1 MQMFGHIKTKN
12 QLLDTAT
19 GSAHTSFESSAG
31 SDAGC
36 GCSNTNAQHS
46 NATYSTTMKSTQ
58 DGRAIAAHSLASGW
72 FSPDTGKIVMSPS
85 LPNNGTSKKAA
96 QAHNQER
103 EGNNPFIAAVY
114 GYSKNDVNILSAEL
128 MLRSLK
134 LGKQDGILENVQGM
148 LLEEHDIYAYY
159 STINQLKF
167 LESGGAF
174 YSFTCRTWMT
184 PYEKEMVGT
193 MANISGFDDET
204 KDNYVPAFDIDDP
217 EDVSQYTFILQ
228 KAAYILPN
236 VNLEDITTGV
246 MSSNDY
252 HRCCQ
257 PNGTKIW
264 DHREKDVFRFTK
276 PIIPLIYRMTIQ
288 FRVSQVDTYDLGP
301 LSSLLGVRVDKAILM
316 ERTKRSVPPKVDG
329 TAKAKSILCYSQI
342 TGGVLVTH
350 ATVILNTAIPT
361 VVAKVMNSF
370 GRSGLTETCET
381 AERTRQFFL
390 NMKA

>member
-1 MQMFGHIKTKN
+1 MFGRVKTKN
-12 QLLDTAT
+12 ELAIAT
-19 GSAHTSFESSAG
+19 GSAHTSFESSAD
-31 SDAGC
+31 SDPGC
-36 GCSNTNAQHS
+36 GCLNTDAHRNDKT
-46 NATYSTTMKSTQ
+46 NRTTMKSTR
-58 DGRAIAAHSLASGW
+58 DGRAISARSIASGW
-72 FSPDTGKIVMSPS
+72 FSPDTGMIVMSPS
-85 LPNNGTSKKAA
+85 LPHEHNGRSIKAA
-96 QAHNQER
+96 QAHKR
-103 EGNNPFIAAVY
+103 EQQGNSPFIASVY
-114 GYSKNDVNILSAEL
+114 GYSKTDVNVLSAEQ
-128 MLRSLK
+128 MLRSIK
-134 LGKQDGILENVQGM
+134 LGEQDGVLENVQGM

-193 MANISGFDDET
+193 MANMSGFDDET
-204 KDNYVPAFDIDDP
+204 IDNYVPAFDIDDP
-217 EDVSQYTFILQ
+217 EDVRQYTFILQ

-236 VNLEDITTGV
+236 VNLEDITTEV

-252 HRCCQ
+252 HKCCQ

-264 DHREKDVFRFTK
+264 DHEEKGVFRFTK

-288 FRVSQVDTYDLGP
+288 FRVSQVDMHDLGP

-329 TAKAKSILCYSQI
+329 TAKAKSILCYSEI

-390 NMKA
+390 NMKS